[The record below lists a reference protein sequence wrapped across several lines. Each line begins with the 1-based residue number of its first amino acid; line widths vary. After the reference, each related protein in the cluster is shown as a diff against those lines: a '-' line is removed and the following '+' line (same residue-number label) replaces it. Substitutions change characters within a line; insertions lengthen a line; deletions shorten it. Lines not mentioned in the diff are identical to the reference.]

1 MVQKSQHQYQVK
13 LARSP
18 LEERGIFCIAPTHGW
33 SGVGDV
39 DDKRQNIEIRSCG
52 APPGFSDD
60 NGVEIGGDDLGAAT
74 RYQLTEVPRIAAEVE
89 DFLGRNLT
97 GPGGDPLV
105 FFLKFFIRIT
115 QMLCVRRPSGL
126 GLRRPD
132 GMEQA
137 AQISKLTLQDK
148 ARFLGILLASG
159 TVELLVVPCLH
170 PPAQPGWQ

>member
-1 MVQKSQHQYQVK
+1 MVEKSQHQYQVK

-18 LEERGIFCIAPTHGW
+18 LEERRIFCIAPTHGR
-33 SGVGDV
+33 SGVSDV
-39 DDKRQNIEIRSCG
+39 DHQRQDVEIRSCG

-60 NGVEIGGDDLGAAT
+60 NGVEISGDDLGAAA
-74 RYQLTEVPRIAAEVE
+74 RYQLTEVPRIAAEVAVS
-89 DFLGRNLT
+89 LGRTLT
-97 GPGGDPLV
+97 SPGGDPLF

-137 AQISKLTLQDK
+137 AQISKLALQDK
-148 ARFLGILLASG
+148 AGFLGILLASG
-159 TVELLVVPCLH
+159 TVELLVVPCHH

>member
-13 LARSP
+13 LARST

-39 DDKRQNIEIRSCG
+39 DDERQNIEIRSCG
-52 APPGFSDD
+52 ARPGFSDD
-60 NGVEIGGDDLGAAT
+60 NGVEIGGDDLGAAA

-105 FFLKFFIRIT
+105 FPEI
-115 QMLCVRRPSGL
+115 
-126 GLRRPD
+126 
-132 GMEQA
+132 
-137 AQISKLTLQDK
+137 
-148 ARFLGILLASG
+148 
-159 TVELLVVPCLH
+159 LH
-170 PPAQPGWQ
+170 PYNSDALCKKTKWTRSEAAGRYGAGGAD